1 MKTLPP
7 PLRDED
13 FDPQAETANVPV
25 RRWSAQEIAQLQQ
38 NRTHVSPWHVVAWQ
52 WAVLLVLTMASAL
65 MNTQWAASVAWGAM
79 SAALPSTVMAWG
91 LRTLPSGVQ
100 GFPAGAHW
108 LRFAVWELVKIA
120 LSVLLLIAAHWLV
133 PAVNWL
139 ALVIAFV
146 ITLKVL
152 LWVALRGGL
161 RPA

>member
-1 MKTLPP
+1 MKILPP
-7 PLRDED
+7 PLQDED
-13 FDPQAETANVPV
+13 FDPKEQSAEPPV

-38 NRTHVSPWHVVAWQ
+38 HRTYVSPWRVVAWQ
-52 WAVLLVLTMASAL
+52 WAVLVVLTMASAL

-91 LRTLPSGVQ
+91 LRSLPAGAQ
-100 GFPAGAHW
+100 GFPAGAHI

-120 LSVLLLIAAHWLV
+120 LSVMLLVAAHWVV

-152 LWVALRGGL
+152 WWVALRGSL
-161 RPA
+161 RPR